1 MEWERLSTRRR
12 ASGREGWTALV
23 VIVSLT
29 AITFIACD
37 QPVDINITEDD
48 IEVEAADGQKVKAPM
63 SSMEFNGLENLPT
76 PTPTLVMWRGLAV
89 AAENRCSTYRA
100 SDYRYSSSIEA
111 KIVREMGGIIY
122 GPYTGT
128 HFASTRETDIE
139 HMVARSEAH
148 DSGLCG
154 TDDATKRA
162 FASDLLNLT
171 LASPNVNRYQKSSKD
186 AAEWLPTLNKCWF
199 ADAVVKVRVKYGMT
213 IDKAEADALEAVI
226 AACTSFDMVVVPT
239 PTPTP

>member
-1 MEWERLSTRRR
+1 MEWERLSTQRR

-29 AITFIACD
+29 AITFIACA

-76 PTPTLVMWRGLAV
+76 PTPVTWRGLAV

-100 SDYRYSSSIEA
+100 RDYRYSSSIEA
-111 KIVREMGGIIY
+111 KIVTEMGGIIY

-148 DSGLCG
+148 DSGLCDS
-154 TDDATKRA
+154 DDAMKKA

-171 LASPNVNRYQKSSKD
+171 LASPGVNRYQKSSKD

-199 ADAVVKVRVKYGMT
+199 ADRVVKVRVKYRLT
-213 IDKAEADALEAVI
+213 VNQAEADALEAVI

>member
-1 MEWERLSTRRR
+1 
-12 ASGREGWTALV
+12 
-23 VIVSLT
+23 
-29 AITFIACD
+29 
-37 QPVDINITEDD
+37 
-48 IEVEAADGQKVKAPM
+48 
-63 SSMEFNGLENLPT
+63 
-76 PTPTLVMWRGLAV
+76 
-89 AAENRCSTYRA
+89 
-100 SDYRYSSSIEA
+100 
-111 KIVREMGGIIY
+111 MGGIIY

-148 DSGLCG
+148 DSGLCDG
-154 TDDATKRA
+154 DDAMKRA

-186 AAEWLPTLNKCWF
+186 AAGWLPTLNKCWF
-199 ADAVVKVRVKYGMT
+199 ANRVVKVRVKYGLT
-213 IDKAEADALEAVI
+213 VDRTEADALEAVI

>member
-1 MEWERLSTRRR
+1 
-12 ASGREGWTALV
+12 
-23 VIVSLT
+23 
-29 AITFIACD
+29 
-37 QPVDINITEDD
+37 
-48 IEVEAADGQKVKAPM
+48 
-63 SSMEFNGLENLPT
+63 
-76 PTPTLVMWRGLAV
+76 MWRGLAV
-89 AAENRCSTYRA
+89 AAANRCSTYRT
-100 SDYRYSSSIEA
+100 SDYRYSSTIEA
-111 KIVREMGGIIY
+111 KIVTEMGGIIY

-128 HFASTRETDIE
+128 HFGSTRETDIE

-154 TDDATKRA
+154 IDDATKRA

-213 IDKAEADALEAVI
+213 IDKAEADALEAG
-226 AACTSFDMVVVPT
+226 
-239 PTPTP
+239 

>member
-1 MEWERLSTRRR
+1 MEWERLSTQRR

-29 AITFIACD
+29 AITFIACA
-37 QPVDINITEDD
+37 QPLDVNITEDD
-48 IEVEAADGQKVKAPM
+48 IEVEAADGKKVKAPM

-76 PTPTLVMWRGLAV
+76 PTPTPVMWRGLAV

-111 KIVREMGGIIY
+111 KIVKEMGGIIY

-148 DSGLCG
+148 DSGLCDS
-154 TDDATKRA
+154 DDAMKKA

-171 LASPNVNRYQKSSKD
+171 LASPSVNRYQKSSKD
-186 AAEWLPTLNKCWF
+186 AAGWLPTLNKCWF
-199 ADAVVKVRVKYGMT
+199 ADRVVKMRVKYGMT
-213 IDKAEADALEAVI
+213 IDKTEADALEAVI